1 MANGVWHTGYRI
13 KIELTYADLGHRDR
27 PGLLDEIT
35 LPMQQRDRELL
46 QCLQH
51 HDTGICRAEEE
62 GRCSPW
68 MTIRRCTVD
77 GTTTLVAAHLPVRSK
92 PTAEE
97 SDKHKALKE
106 RVARAAQRH
115 GLSAEIEARNGDG
128 RVRSDVLVTG
138 GAARIGWQA
147 QYSPITASTVRRR
160 SAAAV
165 ERGIM
170 PLWVTNSDRA
180 ALIDRAPWVRVDD
193 WSWRE
198 IASERVMFVR
208 GGVRHL

>member
-1 MANGVWHTGYRI
+1 MANGVWSTGYRI

-62 GRCSPW
+62 GRSPW
-68 MTIRRCTVD
+68 MTIRRRTVG

-138 GAARIGWQA
+138 A
-147 QYSPITASTVRRR
+147 RRR
-160 SAAAV
+160 SV
-165 ERGIM
+165 GRRSIRRLPHRRCDGG
-170 PLWVTNSDRA
+170 LRQ
-180 ALIDRAPWVRVDD
+180 PW
-193 WSWRE
+193 S
-198 IASERVMFVR
+198 
-208 GGVRHL
+208 GGSCRCG